1 LNAEE
6 KPLVVATGVGVDAHN
21 QIKLTTLDHECFVK
35 IATFKVRVKN
45 IGVLAKRDLL
55 IPGICLYVR
64 IQAGERSDL
73 RLPLFLKLVYG
84 VKDIFLGRKLDV
96 VASYI

>member
-1 LNAEE
+1 
-6 KPLVVATGVGVDAHN
+6 
-21 QIKLTTLDHECFVK
+21 
-35 IATFKVRVKN
+35 
-45 IGVLAKRDLL
+45 LL
-55 IPGICLYVR
+55 IQGICLYVR